1 MVEGVDE
8 LNDTPRRPRL
18 ARRQWVGIAIGL
30 ILLLA
35 CIALWMA
42 RKPIAA
48 RVIDRELAKRGV
60 AARYGIQDLGLGRQR
75 LTDVVIGNPAHP
87 DLVADWLEAE
97 THVGLDGA
105 RLVGVRAG
113 HVRVRGRL
121 IGGRL
126 SLGALDRLMPPPSGK
141 PFALPALDLQV
152 ADGRMRLETPA
163 GVVGVRLSGSG
174 RLDDGFSGAVAL
186 AADRLAQGGCSLQG
200 LGAAFHVD
208 VERGA
213 PNIRGPV
220 RIAQATCEGAKVQQ
234 ARADLNL
241 TLAPAL
247 DGWHGKA
254 RLATGAVA
262 GSGARAGTLAGTIAF
277 GGTAQATAGTVD
289 LTASRAAVAARRAEA
304 LTIRGDYRIGA
315 GQRFAG
321 TVGGRGMHVAAARTF
336 GARGA
341 GAGTPLAPLVLA
353 ATHAAQRAADR
364 FDGEAKLAVQ
374 IEGGAGEARVSQLAL
389 SSNSGAHLRLSGG
402 TGVTIDWPKARMRID
417 TTLAMSGGGLPD
429 ARITLAQ
436 SAAGRP
442 IRGRGLVAP
451 YAAGGATLALAP
463 VDFTATP
470 GGATRVTTRAT
481 LSGPLGDGR
490 VEGLALPLDL
500 RWDGGGRLALN
511 PACGTLAIRRLAV
524 AGLVLDPLRTTLC
537 PLSGAMVTLADGQVT
552 GGVRLPAV
560 QLAGRLGQTPLT
572 VAASGAQ
579 LRLADRGFLID
590 GVATRLG
597 SPERVTRIDL
607 GQLTGRVEGSAVAG
621 TFADGTGQIANVPL
635 LLGAAVGD
643 WSLRGGALHLT
654 GAMTVSD
661 AAPAPRFNPMD
672 ARDVMLDLAAGAI
685 HATGTLYE
693 PTKGVKVADVTI
705 AHALSAGSGTA
716 DIAVPGIT
724 FTKDFQ
730 PDLLTRL
737 TYGVVADVRA
747 HVTGEGH
754 IAWRPEGVT
763 STGTFATRDAA
774 LAAAFGPVSGI
785 TTTIHF
791 TDLLAL
797 ASAPQQVATI
807 KTVNPGIAVNDGTIV
822 YQLLPDTRVQI
833 DNGVWP
839 FAGGTM
845 TLLPTTLDF
854 AEAGSRRMTFR
865 LDEVQADRFLAQ
877 FDFKNLDATGVFD
890 GELPMVFDIAGGRIE
905 NGSLTVRP
913 GGGSI
918 AYVGDLTQKDLGL
931 WGNIAFQA
939 LKSLRYRNLTIAMN
953 GPLSGEMVT
962 EVRFAGV
969 TQGQGAKSNFIVRR
983 LQKLPFVFNVRIEAP
998 FRGLLDTAQSFYDP
1012 QRLIQRNLPALLER
1026 QQQQQGRPQP
1036 GVPAT
1041 PLIQPP
1047 ASGTVP

>member
-1 MVEGVDE
+1 M
-8 LNDTPRRPRL
+8 NDTPRRPRL

-60 AARYGIQDLGLGRQR
+60 AARYGIRDLGLGRQR
-75 LTDVVIGNPAHP
+75 LTDVVIGDPAHP

-113 HVRVRGRL
+113 HVRVRGRVVD
-121 IGGRL
+121 GRL

-141 PFALPALDLQV
+141 PFALPALDLNV

-163 GVVGVRLSGSG
+163 GVVGVRLSGNG
-174 RLDDGFSGAVAL
+174 RLDDGFSGTLAL
-186 AADRLAQGGCSLQG
+186 AAERLAQDGCSLRG
-200 LGAAFHVD
+200 LGAAFHLD
-208 VERGA
+208 VARGA
-213 PNIRGPV
+213 PTVRGPV
-220 RIAQATCEGAKVQQ
+220 RIAQANCGGASVQQ

-247 DGWHGKA
+247 DGWNGRA
-254 RLATGAVA
+254 RLATGVVA
-262 GSGARAGTLAGTIAF
+262 GSGARAAALAGTVAF
-277 GGTAQATAGTVD
+277 DGTARSTSGTLD
-289 LTASRAAVAARRAEA
+289 LAAARAAIAAGQAEA
-304 LTIRGDYRIGA
+304 LAIRGDYRIGE

-321 TVGGRGMHVAAARTF
+321 TVSGRGMRLAAARTLD
-336 GARGA
+336 AEAA
-341 GAGTPLAPLVLA
+341 GAGTPLAPLVTA
-353 ATHAAQRAADR
+353 ATHAARRAAEH

-374 IEGGAGEARVSQLAL
+374 MAGGAGEARIAQVALA
-389 SSNSGAHLRLSGG
+389 SDSGARLRLSGG
-402 TGVTIDWPKARMRID
+402 TGVTIDWPQARVRLD
-417 TTLAMSGGGLPD
+417 TALAMGGGGLPD
-429 ARITLAQ
+429 ARVTLAQ
-436 SAAGRP
+436 SAAGAP
-442 IRGRGLVAP
+442 IRGRGTVAP
-451 YAAGGATLALAP
+451 YAAGGATLALTP
-463 VDFTATP
+463 VEFTATP

-490 VEGLALPLDL
+490 VDGLSLPLDL
-500 RWDGGGRLALN
+500 RWDGRRRVAINSSCGAL
-511 PACGTLAIRRLAV
+511 GIRRLAV

-537 PLSGAMVTLADGQVT
+537 PLSGAMVTFADGRAT

-579 LRLADRGFLID
+579 LRLADRGFVVD

-597 SPERVTRIDL
+597 SAERVTRIDL
-607 GQLTGRVEGSAVAG
+607 GQLTGRLAGAAVAG
-621 TFADGTGQIANVPL
+621 TFTGGSGQIANVPL
-635 LLGAAVGD
+635 LLGAAAGD

-661 AAPAPRFNPMD
+661 AASAPRFNPME
-672 ARDVMLDLAAGAI
+672 ARAVALDLADGAI

-693 PTKGVKVADVTI
+693 PTKSVKVADVTI
-705 AHALSAGSGTA
+705 AHALAAGSGTA

-724 FTKDFQ
+724 FAKDFQ

-747 HVTGEGH
+747 RVTGEGH
-754 IAWRPEGVT
+754 IAWQPEGVT

-785 TTTIHF
+785 TTTIRF
-791 TDLLAL
+791 TDLLSL

-833 DNGVWP
+833 DSGVWP
-839 FAGGTM
+839 FAGGKM

-854 AEAGSRRMTFR
+854 AQAGSRRMTFR
-865 LDEVQADRFLAQ
+865 LEGVQADRFLAQ

-962 EVRFAGV
+962 QVRFAGV
-969 TQGQGAKSNFIVRR
+969 TQGQGAKSNFLVRR
-983 LQKLPFVFNVRIEAP
+983 LQRLPFVFNVRIEAP
-998 FRGLLDTAQSFYDP
+998 FRGLLDSAQSFYDP
-1012 QRLIQRNLPALLER
+1012 RRLIQRNLPALLER
-1026 QQQQQGRPQP
+1026 QQQQQRQA
-1036 GVPAT
+1036 VPAT
-1041 PLIQPP
+1041 PPIQPP